1 MLRFNRSNSGQ
12 WNAAR
17 SLLVAA
23 VGMFAASLLAPTA
36 FAATRYVSLTG
47 QDTGS
52 CSDPSK
58 SCKTIKW
65 AIDQAQSGDIVSI
78 ADGTYVENV
87 YVSKNLTI
95 QGAGANP
102 FFHPITVVEQASGLE
117 EAVFVTAP
125 GVTATIESMG
135 IHNGKE
141 FGIRNQGILTV
152 KYAFIRNDSENGV
165 GIQNQ
170 GTLFLERAFLY
181 KSKWA
186 GLQNFTNANAILNEV
201 WVTENQEGI
210 QTDEGSTLE
219 VSNSLIY
226 NNQDEGVHNK
236 GKLTMLN
243 VTISGNGSTGLRHEG
258 KETSLNY
265 VTITQNGTTQ
275 NGVGLISSGSGTGV
289 LFANSIVSG
298 NGGQGA
304 KQCVSILGTG
314 KLPSSGFSDGG
325 YNVVAD
331 NSCWGFPSGTSIIDD
346 PKLEASLGG
355 GLTSFTQTYA
365 LKWGSPAVDL
375 VPKDKCTTR
384 DQLGVTRPI
393 DGKNDGTLECDAGAY
408 EFQP

>member
-1 MLRFNRSNSGQ
+1 
-12 WNAAR
+12 
-17 SLLVAA
+17 
-23 VGMFAASLLAPTA
+23 
-36 FAATRYVSLTG
+36 
-47 QDTGS
+47 
-52 CSDPSK
+52 
-58 SCKTIKW
+58 
-65 AIDQAQSGDIVSI
+65 
-78 ADGTYVENV
+78 
-87 YVSKNLTI
+87 
-95 QGAGANP
+95 
-102 FFHPITVVEQASGLE
+102 VEQASGLE

-181 KSKWA
+181 KNKWA

-226 NNQDEGVHNK
+226 NNQDEGVHNR

-243 VTISGNGSTGLRHEG
+243 VTISENGSTGLRHEG

-304 KQCVSILGTG
+304 RQCVSILGTG

-325 YNVVAD
+325 YNVLAD
-331 NSCWGFPSGTSIIDD
+331 NSCWGFPSGTSII
-346 PKLEASLGG
+346 ARS
-355 GLTSFTQTYA
+355 QT
-365 LKWGSPAVDL
+365 
-375 VPKDKCTTR
+375 
-384 DQLGVTRPI
+384 
-393 DGKNDGTLECDAGAY
+393 
-408 EFQP
+408 